1 MPLTFFSFLGREM
14 PYAHLAN
21 AKIQEER
28 QPKDSLL
35 SPAGLLVQNLNK
47 TPPAAMMGGGGC

>member
-47 TPPAAMMGGGGC
+47 TPPAAMMGGGC